1 MSNSESIFNKD
12 DFVYLKDGDNIESSG
27 YKLNTVLMSQQIPAM
42 KTMNDNSQTGGSVS
56 SLFNNLAVP
65 AGLLLLQQKSLKHY
79 ENDNG
84 NDSIVN
90 DDLFDKLIKMAGPNK
105 NKKLTKR
112 KHKSKKS
119 DRKTKRR

>member
-1 MSNSESIFNKD
+1 MSNNENIFNKD

-27 YKLNTVLMSQQIPAM
+27 YKLNTVLMSQQMPAM
-42 KTMNDNSQTGGSVS
+42 KTMNNNSQSGGSVS
-56 SLFNNLAVP
+56 SLFNDLAVP
-65 AGLLLLQQKSLKHY
+65 AGLLLLQQKSFKHY

-84 NDSIVN
+84 NDAIVS
-90 DDLFDKLIKMAGPNK
+90 DDLFDKLLKMAGPNK

>member
-1 MSNSESIFNKD
+1 MSNNESIFNKE

-27 YKLNTVLMSQQIPAM
+27 YKLNAVLMSQQMPAM
-42 KTMNDNSQTGGSVS
+42 KTMNNNSQSGGSVS
-56 SLFNNLAVP
+56 SLFNDLAVP

-84 NDSIVN
+84 NNSIVN

-112 KHKSKKS
+112 KYKSKKS
-119 DRKTKRR
+119 HMKTKRR

>member
-1 MSNSESIFNKD
+1 
-12 DFVYLKDGDNIESSG
+12 
-27 YKLNTVLMSQQIPAM
+27 
-42 KTMNDNSQTGGSVS
+42 MNNNSQSGGSVS